1 MRMRRGADFWPGEL
15 GEMVHQFRPGD
26 VVVSVMTG
34 GDDTFTG
41 VVREVD
47 VRLNKVLVAWG
58 GGSVKQHDP
67 DEVALHPYASDFIRK
82 RLQDIENSRVASRR
96 TRKAQVDLETDDA
109 QTDFL
114 SPEMEA
120 LLNDQVAYEMY
131 SAYIYYM
138 VAAWSMSKGLVGFSS
153 WFERQG
159 DDEIQHAMKIYKYL
173 VDTGSEVTLPPIPS
187 PLGEIGELD
196 SMEEATRAVLDHEMS
211 VTKRWQ
217 RIGELAKSEPNLA
230 TQELAQWFMTE
241 QVEEE
246 DGAVTLHQQ
255 VQLADSGAGL
265 LLIDSELKEKD
276 PNEAG

>member
-1 MRMRRGADFWPGEL
+1 
-15 GEMVHQFRPGD
+15 MVHQYSPGD
-26 VVVSVMTG
+26 IVVSNLVESSV
-34 GDDTFTG
+34 FTG
-41 VVREVD
+41 IVKEVHPK
-47 VRLNKVLVAWG
+47 LNKVVVAWG
-58 GGSVKQHDP
+58 GGALGQHDP
-67 DEVALHPYASDFIRK
+67 DEIMLHSFALKDNQK
-82 RLQDIENSRVASRR
+82 MASRR
-96 TRKAQVDLETDDA
+96 VKAMIDLDTDDE

-114 SPEMEA
+114 SDEMETM
-120 LLNDQVAYEMY
+120 LNDQVAYEMY
-131 SAYIYYM
+131 SAYLYYM

-173 VDTGSEVTLPPIPS
+173 VDSGSEVTLPPIPS
-187 PLGEIGELD
+187 PLEEVGGLEV
-196 SMEEATRAVLDHEMS
+196 MEDATRAVLDHEMS

-217 RIGELAKSEPNLA
+217 AIGELAKSEPNLA

-265 LLIDSELKEKD
+265 LIIDSELKEKD